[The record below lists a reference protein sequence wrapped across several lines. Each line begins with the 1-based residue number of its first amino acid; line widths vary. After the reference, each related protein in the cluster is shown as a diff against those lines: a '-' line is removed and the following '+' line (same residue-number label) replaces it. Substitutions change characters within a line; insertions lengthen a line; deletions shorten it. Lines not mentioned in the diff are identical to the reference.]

1 MSRSVIKNKL
11 FLTLTALIF
20 TISVF
25 SSEAFAQPGGHG
37 GHGGGRGGD
46 RYHYRDGR
54 WYRDGW
60 LWFDAG
66 LTVLTVGAIAASL
79 PPRYNTIY
87 VGGVPYYYSDGIY
100 YQPCSTGYIVVPA
113 PAAQPVVMAAPIQTQ
128 VVTLPQ
134 TENANTQTAGESFV
148 VNVPD
153 AKGGYVSVTLIRRGT
168 GFVGPQGE
176 YYPEFPKVKQLK
188 EMYGK

>member
-1 MSRSVIKNKL
+1 
-11 FLTLTALIF
+11 
-20 TISVF
+20 
-25 SSEAFAQPGGHG
+25 
-37 GHGGGRGGD
+37 
-46 RYHYRDGR
+46 
-54 WYRDGW
+54 
-60 LWFDAG
+60 
-66 LTVLTVGAIAASL
+66 
-79 PPRYNTIY
+79 
-87 VGGVPYYYSDGIY
+87 
-100 YQPCSTGYIVVPA
+100 
-113 PAAQPVVMAAPIQTQ
+113 MAAPIQTQ